1 MSGVSGRTMGRS
13 LPRRMT
19 SDTCSSSRRPSAP
32 PGCERAKSASV
43 NPRCLRSATASA
55 SPIASVAVV
64 LAVGARLS
72 GQASAGTLTSRC
84 TSASRASVEAGLPV
98 IAMRR
103 ASMRLKSGRIVSSS
117 AVSPE

>member
-1 MSGVSGRTMGRS
+1 MSGVSGRTIGRS

-19 SDTCSSSRRPSAP
+19 SATCSSRRRPSVP
-32 PGCERAKSASV
+32 PGWDRAKSASV
-43 NPRCLRSATASA
+43 KPRCLSSATASA
-55 SPIASVAVV
+55 SPIASAAVV

-98 IAMRR
+98 MAMRR
-103 ASMRLKSGRIVSSS
+103 ASIRLKSGRMVSSS
-117 AVSPE
+117 TVSPE